1 MAQEQASGT
10 AFTLPQNAVNGLLKD
25 ALQRAAYG
33 LQAYIGAEM
42 NGGKPDDSWRK
53 GTPKS
58 GKDAFPATKTTWS
71 KEKQLRVQR
80 GRLFKS
86 LAPNSPDNITTI
98 QVSEGKVALLYG
110 TRVVYASI
118 HESGGFI
125 ANKGKMDKWFWAQY
139 KQTKNE
145 FFKVMALSVRKRGGV
160 QIPARP
166 YFNQGVEAFRREGLP
181 LLLQDIAEGLTEMFN
196 NPAKAGA

>member
-1 MAQEQASGT
+1 MAQEQ
-10 AFTLPQNAVNGLLKD
+10 AFTLPQNAINGLLKD

-42 NGGKPDDSWRK
+42 NGGKPDDSWRT
-53 GTPKS
+53 GAPKS
-58 GKDAFPATKTTWS
+58 GAKAFPATKTTWS

-86 LAPNSPDNITTI
+86 LAPNSPDNISTI
-98 QVSEGKVALLYG
+98 QVSDGKVALLYG
-110 TRVVYASI
+110 TRVVYAAI

-139 KQTKNE
+139 AQTKNE
-145 FFKVMALSVRKRGGV
+145 FFKIMALSVRKKGGV
-160 QIPARP
+160 TIPARP
-166 YFNQGVEAFRREGLP
+166 YFNPGVEAFRREGLP
-181 LLLQDIAEGLTEMFN
+181 LLLKDISEGLIEMLN
-196 NPAKAGA
+196 NPTTGA